1 MEQTSSGGH
10 CVRDRQVQA
19 GHRSKMP
26 GNRKDQGGI
35 AYFLEENPNVGL
47 EEVDLGK
54 FKVFKVANPK
64 IKEHF

>member
-1 MEQTSSGGH
+1 
-10 CVRDRQVQA
+10 
-19 GHRSKMP
+19 MP
-26 GNRKDQGGI
+26 GNRQDQGGK